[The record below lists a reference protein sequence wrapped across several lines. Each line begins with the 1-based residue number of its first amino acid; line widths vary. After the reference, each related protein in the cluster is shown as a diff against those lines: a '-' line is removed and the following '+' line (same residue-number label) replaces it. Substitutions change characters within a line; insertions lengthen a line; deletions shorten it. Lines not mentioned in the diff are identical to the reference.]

1 MKRHGIRVFRAATAA
16 AVLGI
21 ACGVLPVPGCTT
33 LNPGGGPAV
42 YRRSAGLARATPGE
56 PLWVF
61 DVGWHTGLVLSRA
74 EMGPSLAALLRR
86 SPRARYFVW
95 GWGNRRYYMAAQ
107 PTSAMGLAALF
118 PSRSVVLVQACRHK
132 PPLCFSQ
139 GVRLRAVTVFRGG
152 IVRLDDY
159 LVHSLQN
166 GAHADLQPVAPGPY
180 PHSEFF
186 ASGLSYDAFHTCNTW
201 TAEALR
207 AAGLPVS
214 SGGVVFAGQV
224 WRQL

>member
-1 MKRHGIRVFRAATAA
+1 MKWHGIRVFRAATAA

-21 ACGVLPVPGCTT
+21 ACGVLLVPGCTT
-33 LNPGGGPAV
+33 LNPAAGSAAH
-42 YRRSAGLARATPGE
+42 RRGAELTRATSDE

-61 DVGWHTGLVLSRA
+61 DAGWHTGLVLSRA
-74 EMGPSLAALLRR
+74 EMGPSLAGLLRR

-95 GWGNRRYYMAAQ
+95 GWGNRHYYMAAQ

-118 PSRSVVLVQACRHK
+118 PSRSVVLVQACRHS
-132 PPLCFSQ
+132 PAVCLFP
-139 GVRLRAVTVFRGG
+139 GTRLRAVAVSRGG
-152 IVRLDDY
+152 IGRLDDY
-159 LVHSLQN
+159 LARSLRK
-166 GAHADLQPVAPGPY
+166 GAHGDLQPIAPGPY

-201 TAEALR
+201 TAEALQ